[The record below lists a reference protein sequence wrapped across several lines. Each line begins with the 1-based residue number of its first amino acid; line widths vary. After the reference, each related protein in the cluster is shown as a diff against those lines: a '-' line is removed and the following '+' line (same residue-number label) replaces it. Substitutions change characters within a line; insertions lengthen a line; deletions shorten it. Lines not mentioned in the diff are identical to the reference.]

1 MGLKSLI
8 PEAVETYVNDVVTR
22 ETPAQRRLR
31 DETARMPN
39 AYLQVSV
46 EQAALLQL
54 VARMIGARRAVEVG
68 TFTGYSA
75 LAVALALPD
84 DGRLVAC
91 DVDEESTAIARRHWD
106 AAGVGRK
113 IELRLAP
120 AKETLDAMLA
130 AGEAGTV
137 DFAFIDADKRG
148 YDDYYERCLALLGPG
163 GVIAL
168 DNMLWSGRVADPKE
182 VAADEETALLAGLNA
197 KVRDDARVDM
207 ALCSVGDGLLFARKR

>member
-8 PEAVETYVNDVVTR
+8 PESVERYINDVVTR
-22 ETPAQRRLR
+22 ETPAQRGLR
-31 DETARMPN
+31 DETAAMERAVMQIS
-39 AYLQVSV
+39 A

-91 DVDEESTAIARRHWD
+91 DVSEEWTAIARRHWD
-106 AAGVGRK
+106 AAGVGHK
-113 IELRLAP
+113 ITLRLGP
-120 AKETLDAMLA
+120 GRDTLDAMLA
-130 AGEAGTV
+130 AGEAGSI
-137 DFAFIDADKRG
+137 DFAFIDADKGG
-148 YDDYYERCLALLGPG
+148 YDDYYERCLQLVRPG

-168 DNMLWSGRVADPKE
+168 DNMLWSGKVAEPE
-182 VAADEETALLAGLNA
+182 AVASDQETAILARLNA

-207 ALCSVGDGLLFARKR
+207 ALCSVGDGILFARKR